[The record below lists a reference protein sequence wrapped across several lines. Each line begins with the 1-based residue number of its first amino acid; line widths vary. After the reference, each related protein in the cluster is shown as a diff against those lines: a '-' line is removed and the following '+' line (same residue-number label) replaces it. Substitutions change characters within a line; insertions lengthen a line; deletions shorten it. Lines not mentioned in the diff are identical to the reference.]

1 MAEET
6 QNDSNLFVTCRAFDP
21 EDTPDAK
28 SWAQNLVDDM
38 TPPSVAKMPVGRDD
52 DEYNMNHKYRG
63 KAIIFNHKDFTV
75 PGLNSRHGTD
85 VDRDNLKTVLTQ
97 LDFDVEVYDDLPFKL
112 LERKI
117 SSLAEE
123 DHSDRDCLL
132 IAVFS
137 HGIPNRIYARDMDYK
152 SDLLWDSFTAE
163 NCPTLAGKPK
173 IFFIQACQGD
183 QVDGGVIMRSLKGY
197 GTQTDSAPKS
207 EAYKIPTRADFL
219 MVFSAF
225 PGYYSWRNTRE
236 GSWFV
241 QSTCQALRKYGHH
254 KELLAIV
261 TIISRQ
267 VALNYESFV
276 PNKAELDQKKQ
287 VPYVT
292 STLIREVYFRPKSDT
307 GESIEPIITVEEP
320 KKGFAAFK
328 SLVRPSSTK
337 SPSEVRIIPDNIT
350 QPVVP
355 VDQRQ
360 DDLPLATAKM
370 SVVNP
375 KTSK

>member
-1 MAEET
+1 
-6 QNDSNLFVTCRAFDP
+6 
-21 EDTPDAK
+21 
-28 SWAQNLVDDM
+28 
-38 TPPSVAKMPVGRDD
+38 
-52 DEYNMNHKYRG
+52 
-63 KAIIFNHKDFTV
+63 
-75 PGLNSRHGTD
+75 
-85 VDRDNLKTVLTQ
+85 
-97 LDFDVEVYDDLPFKL
+97 
-112 LERKI
+112 
-117 SSLAEE
+117 AEE

-137 HGIPNRIYARDMDYK
+137 HEIPNRIYARDMDYK

-173 IFFIQACQGD
+173 IFSIQACQGD
-183 QVDGGVIMRSLKGY
+183 QVDGGVRSQK
-197 GTQTDSAPKS
+197 
-207 EAYKIPTRADFL
+207 R
-219 MVFSAF
+219 
-225 PGYYSWRNTRE
+225 YYSWRNTRE

-241 QSTCQALRKYGHH
+241 QSVCKALRKYGHH
-254 KELLAIV
+254 KELLAIF

-276 PNKAELDQKKQ
+276 PNRAELDQKKQ

-307 GESIEPIITVEEP
+307 GESVEPIITVEEP

-355 VDQRQ
+355 EDQRQ
-360 DDLPLATAKM
+360 DDIPFATAKM